1 MLSFHAARYFA
12 FSAEP
17 ITLLSS
23 ERLGGFILAPLPH
36 SFLSSDRR
44 MADCGHLFADFA
56 AWTAGM
62 VENFGVGIGFGL
74 ASRLGRGLLVDG

>member
-1 MLSFHAARYFA
+1 MLSFRAARCFV

-23 ERLGGFILAPLPH
+23 ERLGRFILAPLPN

-44 MADCGHLFADFA
+44 MADCGHLFTDFA
-56 AWTAGM
+56 AWTAGV
-62 VENFGVGIGFGL
+62 VENLGIGIGFGL
-74 ASRLGRGLLVDG
+74 ASRLGRGLLVGG